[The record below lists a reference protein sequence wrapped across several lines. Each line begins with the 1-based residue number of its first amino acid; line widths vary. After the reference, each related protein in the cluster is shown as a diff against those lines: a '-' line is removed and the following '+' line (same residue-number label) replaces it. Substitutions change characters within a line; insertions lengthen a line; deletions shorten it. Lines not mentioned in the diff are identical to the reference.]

1 MKRVLVLQGSPKPK
15 GHTARMAET
24 FLQPFVQAG
33 ISVEVFD
40 SYGEMLRPC
49 MACGWCASHEE
60 CAIHDSG
67 DRLDRLL
74 RECDLLVVASPV
86 YNLSFPA
93 PLKAVLDRFQRYFEA
108 RFSLGKKPAIEKHRK
123 AVLLVSAGANCR
135 EGVDIMEKQLRQ
147 SFSVMNT
154 DLTDTVS
161 WLCTDGGEEGWKEA
175 KLALE
180 RLSLALFREIC

>member
-1 MKRVLVLQGSPKPK
+1 M
-15 GHTARMAET
+15 
-24 FLQPFVQAG
+24 
-33 ISVEVFD
+33 
-40 SYGEMLRPC
+40 
-49 MACGWCASHEE
+49 
-60 CAIHDSG
+60 
-67 DRLDRLL
+67 
-74 RECDLLVVASPV
+74 ASPV

>member
-33 ISVEVFD
+33 ISVEFFD

-108 RFSLGKKPAIEKHRK
+108 RFSLGKKPPIAKHRP
-123 AVLLVSAGANCR
+123 AVLLVTAGAPSS
-135 EGVDIMEKQLRQ
+135 EGPAIMEKQLRQ
-147 SFSVMNT
+147 CFSVMNT
-154 DLTDTVS
+154 ILRETVVWPATDS
-161 WLCTDGGEEGWKEA
+161 GEEAWPEVKSA
-175 KLALE
+175 VN
-180 RLSLALFREIC
+180 RLSLAISGEI

>member
-1 MKRVLVLQGSPKPK
+1 MKRVLVLLGSPHPK

-33 ISVEVFD
+33 ISVEFFD

-67 DRLDRLL
+67 DRLDQLL

-108 RFSLGKKPAIEKHRK
+108 RFSLGKKPPIAKHRP
-123 AVLLVSAGANCR
+123 AVLLVTAGAPSS
-135 EGVDIMEKQLRQ
+135 EGPAIMEKQLRQ
-147 SFSVMNT
+147 CFSVMNT
-154 DLTDTVS
+154 TLRETVVWPATDR
-161 WLCTDGGEEGWKEA
+161 GEEAWPEVKSA
-175 KLALE
+175 VN
-180 RLSLALFREIC
+180 RLSLAISGEI